1 MTLALI
7 FNACFST
14 EDVCGGQMLARHS
27 DGRSYLAAA
36 ASSITFAT
44 SFGCE
49 TMTT

>member
-1 MTLALI
+1 MTIALT
-7 FNACFST
+7 FDAYFGA
-14 EDVCGGQMLARHS
+14 EEVCGGQCARHS